1 LPKSDEETRKARRNW
16 RSATERV
23 SKLWYVLDYAKARW
37 NIACRH
43 GDTPTCGNW
52 RKFCSY
58 LEGRLEQLSKLDSLA
73 WDQNFEHPA
82 PSRDTKDDMLEV
94 DPLNGDM
101 RDRKLQF
108 LEHPHSWAEVASA
121 TSMSAELD
129 SYSEAKCYTP
139 ESTWRSVPVNN
150 DVSSEAEE
158 EEEVQAAPKEV
169 WVVQTPDGFFTFDT
183 QGEALPFATQ
193 EVEEGHPRATIYKAT
208 VVAVVEA
215 IVHRTI
221 QVIPK

>member
-1 LPKSDEETRKARRNW
+1 
-16 RSATERV
+16 
-23 SKLWYVLDYAKARW
+23 
-37 NIACRH
+37 
-43 GDTPTCGNW
+43 
-52 RKFCSY
+52 
-58 LEGRLEQLSKLDSLA
+58 
-73 WDQNFEHPA
+73 
-82 PSRDTKDDMLEV
+82 M
-94 DPLNGDM
+94 
-101 RDRKLQF
+101 
-108 LEHPHSWAEVASA
+108 
-121 TSMSAELD
+121 
-129 SYSEAKCYTP
+129 
-139 ESTWRSVPVNN
+139 NN